1 MSTSTTLIQPA
12 EVVNG
17 GILKAAPVSDRFDSS
32 LLGPHIKPAEIRFLR
47 PLLCEE
53 FYLDPITQKAGIIS
67 NYNDKIC
74 PIVEAYPN
82 NAVYESLWKEY
93 LLPFLGYSVLWQA
106 LPFIGTQIR
115 TTGVLA
121 LQSEY
126 AENLDIKGVKY
137 MKDTIL
143 TSIEIMTE
151 ELRRHLCENKD
162 IYPLFKSDKF
172 CKCECNNSD
181 CNECKR
187 SKVHASK
194 LGIMFYDTPNYKKD
208 KNKFKDL
215 Y

>member
-32 LLGPHIKPAEIRFLR
+32 LLAAHVKPAEIRFLR
-47 PLLCEE
+47 PLLCED
-53 FYLDPITQKAGIIS
+53 FYLDLIAEKNGIVS

-82 NAVYESLWKEY
+82 NATYETLWKEY
-93 LLPFLGYSVLWQA
+93 LLPFLGYSVLWQS
-106 LPFIGTQIR
+106 LPFIGVQVAS
-115 TTGVLA
+115 TGILE
-121 LQSEY
+121 LQSDY
-126 AENLDIKGVKY
+126 SQNTGISGVKF
-137 MKDTIL
+137 MQDTLL
-143 TSIEIMTE
+143 TSIEVMTE

-172 CKCECNNSD
+172 CKCECNNDD

-194 LGIMFYDTPNYKKD
+194 LGIMFYDTPNYKTD
-208 KNKFKDL
+208 KSKFKDL